1 MNLGISLDT
10 SNANPS
16 STDLGSASATSS
28 GSAGQAGEVFGQLM
42 AKALQ
47 QQGKGQRHGHEL
59 TEEAPATNAQET
71 AQAAALASETGPAT
85 DASGEGESGD
95 ALATGLA
102 SGHSDDALAQFNA
115 LWMPGMSQTFTL
127 PASAGVKSVNVGP
140 SIQVITASNPAPDA
154 NSLTAFA
161 HQQGLDAQAIA
172 WLMNPRAQATAT
184 AAAATTVPGS
194 TASGLPTAGA
204 SPGMAPA
211 TLPGLTPAAT
221 SATSAASEAAG
232 TALTSGMTP
241 ATSAEWGTT
250 VSAAAT
256 TPATTAP
263 ATAMASTLPATGPAG
278 PAQTATGLPDPL
290 HPASDAKAAA
300 LAAAVPVVQAILSG
314 PASRAAVPNSPSPH
328 QPTAPELSELSAMTM
343 AQLRWGGVKPRGIGQ
358 ADNSTPAPATSTAT
372 PTLWAQSDLDLSGL
386 GLELGLLTPNSD
398 TPTQN
403 ASNTGSPAPT
413 DASAIAGAALGGV
426 SRSDSLASQAR
437 NATASANAMGSTVT
451 SDQMQQLSEKMA
463 DAVGERILRE
473 IERGQWNL
481 RLMLKPAHLGHIEVE
496 MRLRAGQLDASFV
509 APQAATRELLQDGLD
524 KLRQQLDQAGMDV
537 ANLHV
542 KDGQTR
548 QNGGDSTPGQRQFG
562 NTAKNTETPQAP
574 APSVQSPP
582 RPSRPDGWDV
592 TV

>member
-10 SNANPS
+10 SSANPS
-16 STDLGSASATSS
+16 NTDLGSTTATPS

-47 QQGKGQRHGHEL
+47 QQGRGHKHGQEL
-59 TEEAPATNAQET
+59 AEAAPASNAQET
-71 AQAAALASETGPAT
+71 AQAAALASDTSPST
-85 DASGEGESGD
+85 DASGEGEPGD
-95 ALATGLA
+95 ALAEGLT
-102 SGHSDDALAQFNA
+102 SGHSDDALAQFSA
-115 LWMPGMSQTFTL
+115 LWMPGASQTFTL
-127 PASAGVKSVNVGP
+127 PANAGVKSVSVGP
-140 SIQVITASNPAPDA
+140 SIQAITASSPAPDA

-172 WLMNPRAQATAT
+172 WLMNPHAQATAASAT
-184 AAAATTVPGS
+184 AAPGS
-194 TASGLPTAGA
+194 AAGA
-204 SPGMAPA
+204 MPTGWAGTGMAPA
-211 TLPGLTPAAT
+211 TPSGLTPTANEPLG
-221 SATSAASEAAG
+221 SALTAG
-232 TALTSGMTP
+232 TTFTTGTPP
-241 ATSAEWGTT
+241 ATALGST
-250 VSAAAT
+250 VSAAPT
-256 TPATTAP
+256 DPSTVL
-263 ATAMASTLPATGPAG
+263 ASALPATGTATDL
-278 PAQTATGLPDPL
+278 AQAATGLPPSI
-290 HPASDAKAAA
+290 HPAVDAKAAA

-314 PASRAAVPNSPSPH
+314 PTTRTAAPAAPSPH
-328 QPTAPELSELSAMTM
+328 QPTTPDLSELSAMTM
-343 AQLRWGGVKPRGIGQ
+343 AQLRWGGVKPRGVGQ

-386 GLELGLLTPNSD
+386 GLDLGLLTPNSD
-398 TPTQN
+398 TPTPDAN
-403 ASNTGSPAPT
+403 SAGSPAQS
-413 DASAIAGAALGGV
+413 DLSAIAGATLGGA
-426 SRSDSLASQAR
+426 SRSDSLATQAR
-437 NATASANAMGSTVT
+437 SAAASANAMGSTVT
-451 SDQMQQLSEKMA
+451 SDHMQQLSEKMA

-562 NTAKNTETPQAP
+562 NSAKNTETPQAP
-574 APSVQSPP
+574 APSVQSHP

>member
-10 SNANPS
+10 SSANPS
-16 STDLGSASATSS
+16 NTDLGSTTAAPS

-47 QQGKGQRHGHEL
+47 QQGRGHKHGQAL
-59 TEEAPATNAQET
+59 AEEASASTAQET
-71 AQAAALASETGPAT
+71 AQAAALASDTSPSTE
-85 DASGEGESGD
+85 ASGEGEPGD
-95 ALATGLA
+95 ALAEGLT
-102 SGHSDDALAQFNA
+102 SGHSDDALAQFSA
-115 LWMPGMSQTFTL
+115 LWMPGASQTFTL
-127 PASAGVKSVNVGP
+127 PANAGVKSVSVGP
-140 SIQVITASNPAPDA
+140 SIQAITASSPAPDA

-172 WLMNPRAQATAT
+172 WLMNPHAQATAASAT
-184 AAAATTVPGS
+184 AAPG
-194 TASGLPTAGA
+194 
-204 SPGMAPA
+204 
-211 TLPGLTPAAT
+211 
-221 SATSAASEAAG
+221 SAASAMPTGWAGSGMAHTTPPILAPTVPTVPTVSSETAG
-232 TALTSGMTP
+232 TAITSGTTFTTGTPP
-241 ATSAEWGTT
+241 ATALGST
-250 VSAAAT
+250 VSAAPT
-256 TPATTAP
+256 DPSTVL
-263 ATAMASTLPATGPAG
+263 ASALPATGTATDL
-278 PAQTATGLPDPL
+278 AQAATGLPASI
-290 HPASDAKAAA
+290 HPAVDAKAAA

-314 PASRAAVPNSPSPH
+314 PTTRTAAPAAPSPH
-328 QPTAPELSELSAMTM
+328 QPTTPDLSELSAMTM
-343 AQLRWGGVKPRGIGQ
+343 AQLRWGGVKPRGVGQ

-386 GLELGLLTPNSD
+386 GLDLGLLTPNSD
-398 TPTQN
+398 TPTPDANN
-403 ASNTGSPAPT
+403 AGSPAQS
-413 DASAIAGAALGGV
+413 DLSAIAGATLGGA
-426 SRSDSLASQAR
+426 SRSDSLATQAR
-437 NATASANAMGSTVT
+437 SAAASANAMGSPVT

-562 NTAKNTETPQAP
+562 NSAKNTETPQAP

>member
-1 MNLGISLDT
+1 MNFEIQKRTFQQLQRDAHDALVVIWPQDAAAGQGPLSAWVNKAIKAGDFEHKTGSILQSYGMDGVKARRVLVVSCGEGKTADHKAAVTAAWASLKGAKVQRLGLHWAGDVQPEQVQHAVVTLAEASYT
-10 SNANPS
+10 YTTNAYKFD
-16 STDLGSASATSS
+16 TDLGSATAPSS

-71 AQAAALASETGPAT
+71 AQAAALASETDPAT
-85 DASGEGESGD
+85 DASGEGEPGD

-278 PAQTATGLPDPL
+278 PAQTATGLPDLL

-386 GLELGLLTPNSD
+386 DLGLLAQD
-398 TPTQN
+398 G
-403 ASNTGSPAPT
+403 NTSGQDSPAPT
-413 DASAIAGAALGGV
+413 AS
-426 SRSDSLASQAR
+426 SSSASK
-437 NATASANAMGSTVT
+437 AS
-451 SDQMQQLSEKMA
+451 
-463 DAVGERILRE
+463 
-473 IERGQWNL
+473 
-481 RLMLKPAHLGHIEVE
+481 
-496 MRLRAGQLDASFV
+496 
-509 APQAATRELLQDGLD
+509 APQA
-524 KLRQQLDQAGMDV
+524 
-537 ANLHV
+537 
-542 KDGQTR
+542 
-548 QNGGDSTPGQRQFG
+548 SPTPRRGCRCSG
-562 NTAKNTETPQAP
+562 
-574 APSVQSPP
+574 
-582 RPSRPDGWDV
+582 PSRAAASWRAA
-592 TV
+592 